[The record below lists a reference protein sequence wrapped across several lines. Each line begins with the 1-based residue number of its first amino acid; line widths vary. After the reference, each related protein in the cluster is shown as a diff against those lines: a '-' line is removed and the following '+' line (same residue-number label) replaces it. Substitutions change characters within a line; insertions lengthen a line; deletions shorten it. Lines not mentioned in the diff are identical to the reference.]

1 MLKAFRALCRVFSIV
16 GHLLGGLRTLRRDFP
31 GMSPAA
37 RQKAVQRW
45 SRRMLRHMG
54 IELHVMG
61 SVPTGRGP
69 MLLVSNHVSWLD
81 ILVINAVCPARFVSK
96 ADVKHWPVLGA
107 LITAAGTL
115 YIERESRRD
124 AMRVVHHMA
133 DSLRQGDVV
142 AVFPEGTTG
151 SGEVLLPFH
160 ANLLQAAI
168 STDSPVKP
176 VALVYMDAATGRPSA
191 APVYVGDTTLVAS
204 IWRTLS
210 ASGVQARVTFGLKE
224 LSEGRDRRMWAAH
237 LRADIQTLLDGG
249 VPCEDTRPVS
259 LDQLDITVGH

>member
-1 MLKAFRALCRVFSIV
+1 MLKAFRALCRLYAVLTHV
-16 GHLLGGLRTLRRDFP
+16 LGGLRTLRRDFP
-31 GMSPAA
+31 GMQPA
-37 RQKAVQRW
+37 QQQLAVQQW
-45 SRRMLRHMG
+45 SHNMLRHMG
-54 IELHVMG
+54 VELHVMG
-61 SVPTGRGP
+61 SVPKGGP
-69 MLLVSNHVSWLD
+69 MLLVANHISWLD
-81 ILVINAVCPARFVSK
+81 ILVINAVRPARFVSK
-96 ADVKHWPVLGA
+96 SDVKHWPVLGA

-151 SGEVLLPFH
+151 SGQVLLPFH

-176 VALVYMDAATGRPSA
+176 VALAYLDAATGRPSA

-224 LSEGRDRRMWAAH
+224 RSEGRDRRMWAAH

-249 VPCEDTRPVS
+249 VPSEDTRPAS
-259 LDQLDITVGH
+259 LEQLDITVGH